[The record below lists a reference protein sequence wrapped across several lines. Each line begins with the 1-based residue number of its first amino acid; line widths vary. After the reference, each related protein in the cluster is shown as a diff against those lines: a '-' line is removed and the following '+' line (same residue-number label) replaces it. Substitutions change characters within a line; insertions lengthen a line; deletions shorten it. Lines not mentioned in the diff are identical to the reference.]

1 MSQRR
6 QLSEY
11 ARRLRGWLVPVAL
24 LALAPK
30 CVLCALAYAGAGA
43 VLGLGRTE
51 ICGADDASRPW
62 VIALPVLG
70 TTLVAASLLVRR
82 NRTFN
87 RPPVHSDG
95 NISSSSTS
103 KIRPDN
109 GGTLPACMLP

>member
-1 MSQRR
+1 MNLHR
-6 QLSEY
+6 QLSEH
-11 ARRLRGWLVPVAL
+11 ARRLRGWLVPVVL

-30 CVLCALAYAGAGA
+30 CFLCALAYVGAGTA
-43 VLGLGRTE
+43 LSLGGPE
-51 ICGADDASRPW
+51 ICGADNASRSWP
-62 VIALPVLG
+62 IALPVLG